1 MDIVTIY
8 EGHLYSIQYDEKDEN
23 EFDRLFDEWNDVEA
37 VLQFMVQ
44 HKAFLKNKIWSR
56 VVELEDAARQVLNE
70 AEYLE
75 NRFDELNENTI
86 KGKIPDFDSHFKYL
100 DGPVYYSEWKQT
112 PMKSYGNGRPSFLRI
127 YAIKLEPNV
136 YVVTG
141 GGIKLADSIQ
151 NSPDLQDHV
160 FCNIKMVRDWLKR
173 CGITDHNDI

>member
-1 MDIVTIY
+1 
-8 EGHLYSIQYDEKDEN
+8 
-23 EFDRLFDEWNDVEA
+23 
-37 VLQFMVQ
+37 
-44 HKAFLKNKIWSR
+44 
-56 VVELEDAARQVLNE
+56 
-70 AEYLE
+70 
-75 NRFDELNENTI
+75 
-86 KGKIPDFDSHFKYL
+86 
-100 DGPVYYSEWKQT
+100 
-112 PMKSYGNGRPSFLRI
+112 MKSYGNGRPSFLRI

>member
-8 EGHLYSIQYDEKDEN
+8 EGHLYSIQYDENDEN

-56 VVELEDAARQVLNE
+56 VVEPEDAARQVLNE

-75 NRFDELNENTI
+75 NRVDELNENTI

-173 CGITDHNDI
+173 CGITAHTDI